1 MRNLINFLIKYNHWL
16 LFVLL
21 EVISLILLF
30 RFNNYQGSVLFT
42 SANRIGSVIYD
53 VTSQVS
59 RYFGLADVNRSLT
72 TRNVELEMEVE
83 RLSKALQHYMRD
95 TTGVEKLRQDALQG
109 YTIYE
114 ATVVNNSIT
123 HPNNF
128 MTINK
133 GRKDG
138 ISQDMGVVCGNGV
151 VGIVY
156 LTGAHHSIV
165 LPVLNSKS
173 NISCKVKKT
182 SYFGILKWEGG
193 SPQYAYVKD
202 MPRHSEFSLGDTI
215 VTSGYSATFPAGIPI
230 GTVDDMTES
239 SDGLSYILKV
249 KLFTDFAKLNE
260 VCIIYSA
267 DTTEQDMLED
277 SVRTAFK
284 KLK

>member
-21 EVISLILLF
+21 EVISFTLLF

-42 SANRIGSVIYD
+42 SANRIGGAIYD
-53 VTSQVS
+53 MTSQIT
-59 RYFGLADVNRSLT
+59 RYFGLAEVNRGLT

-83 RLSKALQHYMRD
+83 RLNEALGHYMRD
-95 TTGVEKLRQDALQG
+95 TTEVENLRKDALQG
-109 YTIYE
+109 YAIYE
-114 ATVVNNSIT
+114 ATVVNNSVT

-133 GRKDG
+133 GREDG
-138 ISQDMGVVCGNGV
+138 ITPDMGVVCGNGV

-156 LTGAHHSIV
+156 LTGTHHSVV
-165 LPVLNSKS
+165 LPVLNSQS
-173 NISCKVKKT
+173 NISCKVKRT

-230 GTVDDMTES
+230 GTVDDIAES
-239 SDGLSYILKV
+239 GDGLSYILKA
-249 KLFTDFAKLNE
+249 KLFTDFARLNE
-260 VCIIYSA
+260 VCIIDSP
-267 DTTEQDMLED
+267 DRIEQTMLKD
-277 SVRTAFK
+277 SVEKVFQK
-284 KLK
+284 